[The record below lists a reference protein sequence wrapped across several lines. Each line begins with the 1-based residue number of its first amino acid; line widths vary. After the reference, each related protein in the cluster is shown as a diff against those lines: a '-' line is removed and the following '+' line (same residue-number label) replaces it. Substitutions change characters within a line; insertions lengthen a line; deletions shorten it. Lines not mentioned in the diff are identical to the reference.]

1 MEAYNVD
8 VTGRKTMKSVNAAES
23 LERLLADSGYAF
35 VHAATMRE
43 ALEASGPLLDWPTF
57 AASWDDLEL
66 DQYLAERDRC
76 RRRRFAIYAIGAHG
90 AIERQPHAPHYQQ
103 PDYNSLFGGLERWFA
118 PIVPEIGGSPT
129 MITIL
134 RFCHR
139 LCRSLASAVETWH
152 VEAHQFRIE
161 ARADAPG
168 HPTPEGAH
176 RDGVDFV
183 LVLLVNRDNIVSGRT
198 TVYDLAGLPLGSF
211 TLTDPLDAALV
222 DDNRVA
228 HGVTPVA
235 PLDPVRPGHR
245 DVLVVTF
252 RRTESDMA
260 DG

>member
-1 MEAYNVD
+1 
-8 VTGRKTMKSVNAAES
+8 MKSVTAAES

-35 VHAATMRE
+35 VRASTMRE

-66 DQYLAERDRC
+66 DQYLAERERC
-76 RRRRFAIYAIGAHG
+76 RRRRYAVYAIGANG
-90 AIERQPHAPHYQQ
+90 AIERQAHAPHYQQ
-103 PDYNSLFGGLERWFA
+103 PDYNPLFGGLERWFA

-129 MITIL
+129 MLTIL

-139 LCRSLASAVETWH
+139 LCRRLAPPVETWH

-161 ARADAPG
+161 ARAAAPG
-168 HPTPEGAH
+168 HPTPEGVH
-176 RDGVDFV
+176 RDGVDFA
-183 LVLLVNRDNIVSGRT
+183 LVLLVNRDNIVSGKT
-198 TVYDLAGLPLGSF
+198 TVYDLAGPLTELRAGLPLGSF

-235 PLDPVRPGHR
+235 PLDPARPGHR

-252 RRTESDMA
+252 RHKGSESIPL
-260 DG
+260 G